1 VLRRRADVLAA
12 VLNGV
17 DYDEFDP
24 ATDAFID
31 TPYDVGRVAL
41 KLANKAD
48 LQRRSGL
55 VEDPGAPVFGLVAR
69 LVKQKGI
76 DVVVASID
84 RLVGLGAQVVVAGVG
99 EERYHR
105 ALRRAS
111 VRHSGMV
118 AHHPSGDEATARR
131 VYAGADFFLAPSE
144 YEPCGLS
151 PLIALRYGTIPIV
164 RRTGGMAD
172 TIEDAGDAPAT
183 GLGFTFTTKTPK
195 ALLGGVDRALYAWAN
210 GSWGALLH
218 RAMRADFSW
227 DGPADAYLALYEQA
241 MAARRMG
248 AASAEVG

>member
-1 VLRRRADVLAA
+1 MA
-12 VLNGV
+12 LN
-17 DYDEFDP
+17 
-24 ATDAFID
+24 A
-31 TPYDVGRVAL
+31 
-41 KLANKAD
+41 ANKAD

-55 VEDPGAPVFGLVAR
+55 LENPGAPVFGLVAR

-76 DVVVASID
+76 DVVVASIE
-84 RLVGLGAQVVVAGVG
+84 RLVGLGAQVVVPGVG

-118 AHHPSGDEATARR
+118 AHHPSGDEPTARR
-131 VYAGADFFLAPSE
+131 IYAGADFFLAPSE

-151 PLIALRYGTIPIV
+151 PLIAPRYGTIPIV

-195 ALLGGVDRALYAWAN
+195 GLLACVDRALHAWGN
-210 GSWGALLH
+210 GSWDAQLH
-218 RAMRADFSW
+218 RAMCADFSW

-241 MAARRMG
+241 MAARQAE
-248 AASAEVG
+248 AASPGAG